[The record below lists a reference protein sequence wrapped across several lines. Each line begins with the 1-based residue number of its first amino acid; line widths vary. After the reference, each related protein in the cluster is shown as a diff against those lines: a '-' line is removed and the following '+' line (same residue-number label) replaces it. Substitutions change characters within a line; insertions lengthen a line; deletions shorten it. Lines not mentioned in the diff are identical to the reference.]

1 MIESLRVYHTYFAW
15 FFLSYTNKEL
25 CISPFSTEK
34 GVTRT
39 TRIVFRKFQ
48 LYFIELL
55 FSTWICKLTCLN
67 VNHITYDVGRNDG
80 LNFNRARGIYT
91 LNLLSILPTNTAVSP
106 GFFYETSLAARSE
119 ERRLYS
125 QTLFAGYL
133 FSTACIPGM
142 NCRGYRRPNKIVDIV
157 SCVIFTT

>member
-1 MIESLRVYHTYFAW
+1 MLIFYCLLMFDRITPGLSHVHISHG
-15 FFLSYTNKEL
+15 FFCPAQIKNYASVR
-25 CISPFSTEK
+25 PFSTEE

-80 LNFNRARGIYT
+80 LNFNPARGIYT

-106 GFFYETSLAARSE
+106 RFFYETSLAARSE
-119 ERRLYS
+119 ESRLYS
-125 QTLFAGYL
+125 QVIYFPQHAFREWTVGV
-133 FSTACIPGM
+133 TAVQI
-142 NCRGYRRPNKIVDIV
+142 K
-157 SCVIFTT
+157 

>member
-1 MIESLRVYHTYFAW
+1 MLIFYCLLMFDRITPGLSHIFRMV
-15 FFLSYTNKEL
+15 FLSCTNKEL

-34 GVTRT
+34 GVIRT

-80 LNFNRARGIYT
+80 LNFNPARGIYT

-106 GFFYETSLAARSE
+106 RFFYETSLAARSE

-125 QTLFAGYL
+125 QAIYFPQH
-133 FSTACIPGM
+133 ACREWTVGVAAVQI
-142 NCRGYRRPNKIVDIV
+142 K
-157 SCVIFTT
+157 